1 MRGQQ
6 NKIPTADEGRIG
18 IGVNMPAIA
27 NCLSLCLARQFAGPI
42 VRLPVMIAKLPVDLL
57 AKSCLMLH
65 VSSELV
71 C

>member
-27 NCLSLCLARQFAGPI
+27 NCLSLCLARQFGPDSAT
-42 VRLPVMIAKLPVDLL
+42 PCHDCQIARRFVGKKLSDV
-57 AKSCLMLH
+57 ARII
-65 VSSELV
+65 
-71 C
+71 